1 MKKRLTTCL
10 LMAVLF
16 LGGLFSLQSCV
27 EPPPDRL
34 SSRQRTQVDTIFS
47 KIVSDLRAETDSL
60 CEVMMETQLQAAVDS
75 IVQVRREEEMK
86 IRRRLMKNE

>member
-1 MKKRLTTCL
+1 LIASL
-10 LMAVLF
+10 LIVGALSF
-16 LGGLFSLQSCV
+16 QSCT

-75 IVQVRREEEMK
+75 IVQVRREEERK